1 VAAAKQPPALKGFF
15 TIEMC
20 TDYFR
25 HIVMF
30 GGAPQVDFLA
40 LWLGAN
46 FTDTQ
51 VKLHVRPLV
60 RALMSHVFNSPP
72 LRHFW
77 QPQVQKRMTRIM
89 KNFQHKTPSKE
100 IRELFATWVLD
111 GKTRQTNSILGGPSG
126 SLDRIRVPFVVVQNP
141 GHFNLHQFGAYDLF
155 ENAGRPR
162 TRIWMII
169 GPAQQPHGSLP
180 QRPKPRACTV
190 SDAGAQ
196 YFSRNTLHYG
206 AETYVELSR
215 VPTQAE

>member
-1 VAAAKQPPALKGFF
+1 MGRRATLVRWERRTVWNPYYGITQPQVAAAKQPPPLKGFF

-51 VKLHVRPLV
+51 VKLHVPPLV

-111 GKTRQTNSILGGPSG
+111 GKTRQTNSI
-126 SLDRIRVPFVVVQNP
+126 P
-141 GHFNLHQFGAYDLF
+141 GDHRGRSIGFGC
-155 ENAGRPR
+155 RSSWCR
-162 TRIWMII
+162 TRATSTFTSSGRMTSLRM
-169 GPAQQPHGSLP
+169 PDAQGQE
-180 QRPKPRACTV
+180 
-190 SDAGAQ
+190 
-196 YFSRNTLHYG
+196 YG
-206 AETYVELSR
+206 
-215 VPTQAE
+215 